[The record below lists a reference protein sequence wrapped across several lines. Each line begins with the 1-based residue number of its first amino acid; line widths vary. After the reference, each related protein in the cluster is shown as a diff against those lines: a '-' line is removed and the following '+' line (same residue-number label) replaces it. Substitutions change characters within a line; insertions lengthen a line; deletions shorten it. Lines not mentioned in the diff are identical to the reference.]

1 MANIQTLDATEYKA
15 ECLEIPDRL
24 GAHEVDKV
32 VAASRWPC

>member
-1 MANIQTLDATEYKA
+1 MANIQTLDATEFRA
-15 ECLEIPDRL
+15 ERLEILDRL